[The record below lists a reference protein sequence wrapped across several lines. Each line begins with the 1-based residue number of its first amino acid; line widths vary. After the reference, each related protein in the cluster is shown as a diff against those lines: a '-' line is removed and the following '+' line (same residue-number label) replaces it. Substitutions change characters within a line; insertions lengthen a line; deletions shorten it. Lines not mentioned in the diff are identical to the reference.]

1 MSEITELIYGLEQ
14 TIRVLKYDKQLVD
27 YRWMID
33 ELERLVHEA
42 KEQELESLSDADYLG
57 R

>member
-1 MSEITELIYGLEQ
+1 MSEIAELIYGLEQ
-14 TIRVLKYDKQLVD
+14 TIRVLKYDKELVS

-42 KEQELESLSDADYLG
+42 KEQEKDELSDADYLG
-57 R
+57 L

>member
-14 TIRVLKYDKQLVD
+14 TIRVLKYDRQLND
-27 YRWMID
+27 YRWMIE

-42 KEQELESLSDADYLG
+42 KEQQQNSMTDADYLG
-57 R
+57 L

>member
-14 TIRVLKYDKQLVD
+14 TIRVLKYDRELVD

-42 KEQELESLSDADYLG
+42 KEQERDTRADRDYLG
-57 R
+57 

>member
-1 MSEITELIYGLEQ
+1 MSEIAELIYGLEQ

-42 KEQELESLSDADYLG
+42 KEQESDSMSEADYLG
-57 R
+57 L